1 MTSAFRGAIEFF
13 DKIGVYDVIL
23 PFLLVFTIVFAIL
36 EKTKVFGTDDIEGK
50 KLTKKNLNSMAAF
63 VMAFIVIASSKI
75 VAVITKISSHV
86 VVLLLL
92 SVFFLLLVGSFF
104 KEGDATFL
112 EGNWKYLFMIIM
124 FIGIVLIFLNAIEG
138 DSGESWLSWGWNQL
152 TTNWSSNAVASIIL
166 IIVIIAFMVYVVKGP
181 ESKKVKKE
189 E

>member
-36 EKTKVFGTDDIEGK
+36 EKTKVFGTEKVGEQD
-50 KLTKKNLNSMAAF
+50 LSKKNLNSMAAF
-63 VMAFIVIASSKI
+63 VIAFIVIASSKI

-104 KEGDATFL
+104 KEGEATFL
-112 EGNWKYLFMIIM
+112 EGKWKYLFMLIM
-124 FIGIVLIFLNAIEG
+124 FIGIVLIFLNAIEN
-138 DSGESWLSWGWNQL
+138 DSGESWLSWGWDQVTN
-152 TTNWSSNAVASIIL
+152 NWSSNAVASIIL
-166 IIVIIAFMVYVVKGP
+166 LVVIIAFMVYVVRG
-181 ESKKVKKE
+181 
-189 E
+189 